1 MLQAR
6 DWTIRKV
13 KKAKIEVQRAGEKRD
28 KCKTVLTSPSLAR
41 PVKERCINR
50 ERERESAG
58 VNASV
63 SSRLT

>member
-41 PVKERCINR
+41 PVKEMYK
-50 ERERESAG
+50 
-58 VNASV
+58 
-63 SSRLT
+63 